1 VLSSVFLRNI
11 NDREV
16 RSVCRPKK
24 KIIVNKHKI
33 INDPIYGFIR
43 LNDPLLFDLLEHP
56 LVQRLREI
64 RQLGMSYM
72 VYPGATHS
80 RLAHALGAMHL
91 MQQVMLIL
99 REKGIDIP
107 HSTGT
112 SACAAILL
120 HDIGHGPFSH
130 ALEHMIGGP
139 VNHEFWTRVMMKH
152 LNAHFS
158 GALTEAIAIFE
169 GSHPLPFLHQLV
181 SSQLDVDRLD
191 YLNRD
196 SFFTGVSEGIVGWD
210 RIIQMMH
217 VFRGDLV
224 VEEKG
229 IYSVEKFLLARRLMY
244 WQVYQHKTVL
254 SAEFLMR
261 KIVERARELLLG
273 GQHLDGTDALIRLLK
288 QNDVVDAE
296 CNSEL
301 LLACADTDDH
311 DFLASVKKWS
321 RSGDWVLVTLCQQL
335 LCRKLNRVVLSADK
349 TDPMRMN
356 QLQQQIAAAY
366 GLRDGESHYFLDS
379 GSIVNHAL
387 RTDRQPIIVLG
398 KDHSV
403 KEITEASQ
411 NPHMKAL
418 SGMIEKY
425 YIYAPKE
432 FL

>member
-1 VLSSVFLRNI
+1 M
-11 NDREV
+11 
-16 RSVCRPKK
+16 
-24 KIIVNKHKI
+24 NKYKI

-64 RQLGMSYM
+64 RQLGMSYL

-99 REKGIDIP
+99 RDKGVDIP
-107 HSTGT
+107 HATGT

-130 ALEHMIGGP
+130 ALEHLIGGP
-139 VNHEFWTRVMMKH
+139 VNHEFWTRAMMEH
-152 LNAHFS
+152 LNELS
-158 GALTEAIAIFE
+158 GGALTEAISIFE
-169 GSHPLPFLHQLV
+169 GTHPLPFLHQLV

-217 VFRGDLV
+217 VFRGELV

-261 KIVERARELLLG
+261 SIVERARELLTSGETLEG
-273 GQHLDGTDALIRLLK
+273 SDALLMLLK
-288 QNDVVDAE
+288 QTETVNPKEHPYILSAYAE
-296 CNSEL
+296 
-301 LLACADTDDH
+301 TDDH
-311 DFLASVKKWS
+311 DFLAAVKKWS
-321 RSGDWVLVTLCQQL
+321 RKGDRVLLTLCAQL
-335 LCRKLNRVVLSADK
+335 LSRKLNRVVLSAEK
-349 TDPMRMN
+349 PDPERIN
-356 QLQQQIAAAY
+356 QIQHQICAAY
-366 GLRDGESHYFLDS
+366 GISAQESLYFFRT

-387 RTDRQPIIVLG
+387 RTDREPIYILG

-403 KEITEASQ
+403 KEITVASQ
-411 NPHMKAL
+411 NPHLKAL
-418 SGMIEKY
+418 TGVVEKY
-425 YIYAPKE
+425 YLYAPKE

>member
-1 VLSSVFLRNI
+1 M
-11 NDREV
+11 
-16 RSVCRPKK
+16 
-24 KIIVNKHKI
+24 NKHKI

-64 RQLGMSYM
+64 RQLGMSYL

-91 MQQVMLIL
+91 MQQVINIL
-99 REKGIDIP
+99 RDKGIDIP
-107 HSTGT
+107 HPTGT

-120 HDIGHGPFSH
+120 HDVGHGPFSH
-130 ALEHMIGGP
+130 ALEHLVGGP
-139 VNHEFWTRVMMKH
+139 VSHEYWTRMMMEH
-152 LNAHFS
+152 LNASS
-158 GALTEAIAIFE
+158 GGVLSEAIDIFE
-169 GSHPLPFLHQLV
+169 GAHPLPFLHQLV

-210 RIIQMMH
+210 RLIQMMH
-217 VFRGDLV
+217 VHQGQLV

-261 KIVERARELLLG
+261 HIVERARELLSG
-273 GQHLDGTDALIRLLK
+273 GHKLTGSDALILLLK
-288 QNDVVDAE
+288 QKEAATQERRGDLLTAYAE
-296 CNSEL
+296 
-301 LLACADTDDH
+301 TDDH
-311 DFLASVKKWS
+311 DFITAVKEWS
-321 RSGDWVLVTLCQQL
+321 RSSDWILLTLCQNL
-335 LCRKLNRVVLSADK
+335 LNRKLNRVLLTIEKPYPSRVEQIRNRICDSYGISA
-349 TDPMRMN
+349 
-356 QLQQQIAAAY
+356 
-366 GLRDGESHYFLDS
+366 GESRYFLGT

-387 RTDRQPIIVLG
+387 HTDREPIYILG
-398 KDHSV
+398 KNRSV

-411 NPHMKAL
+411 NPHLKAL
-418 SGMIEKY
+418 TGSVEKHY
-425 YIYAPKE
+425 LYAPKD

>member
-1 VLSSVFLRNI
+1 VPAEKKYRN
-11 NDREV
+11 
-16 RSVCRPKK
+16 SQ
-24 KIIVNKHKI
+24 VNKHKI

-64 RQLGMSYM
+64 RQLGMSYL

-91 MQQVMLIL
+91 MQQVTQIL
-99 REKGIDIP
+99 REKGVNIP
-107 HSTGT
+107 HSTGI

-120 HDIGHGPFSH
+120 HDVGHGPFSH
-130 ALEHMIGGP
+130 ALEHLIGGP
-139 VNHEFWTRVMMKH
+139 VSHEFWTRVMMEQ
-152 LNAHFS
+152 LNTES
-158 GALTEAIAIFE
+158 GGALSEAIEIFE
-169 GSHPLPFLHQLV
+169 GGHPLPFLHQLV

-217 VFRGDLV
+217 VHEGQLV

-254 SAEFLMR
+254 SAEFLIR
-261 KIVERARELLLG
+261 NIVERARGLLQYGHNLPG
-273 GQHLDGTDALIRLLK
+273 SDALILLLK
-288 QNDVVDAE
+288 QNEAAAPGQQANLLSAYAE
-296 CNSEL
+296 
-301 LLACADTDDH
+301 TDDH
-311 DFLASVKKWS
+311 DFIAAVKEWR
-321 RSGDWVLVTLCQQL
+321 RSSDRILSTLCGNL
-335 LCRKLNRVVLSADK
+335 LGRRLGRIVFSNEAPDPARIAEIQNRIGQSYGISAD
-349 TDPMRMN
+349 DCR
-356 QLQQQIAAAY
+356 
-366 GLRDGESHYFLDS
+366 YFLGA

-387 RTDRQPIIVLG
+387 RTDRQPILILG
-398 KDHSV
+398 KNGRV
-403 KEITEASQ
+403 NEITTASQ
-411 NPHMKAL
+411 NLHLKAL
-418 SGMIEKY
+418 TGTVEKHY
-425 YIYAPKE
+425 LYAPKD

>member
-1 VLSSVFLRNI
+1 
-11 NDREV
+11 
-16 RSVCRPKK
+16 
-24 KIIVNKHKI
+24 VNKHKI

-64 RQLGMSYM
+64 RQLGMSYL

-91 MQQVMLIL
+91 MQRVMLIL

-107 HSTGT
+107 SSTGT

-130 ALEHMIGGP
+130 ALEHLIGGP
-139 VNHEFWTRVMMKH
+139 VSHEFWTRVMMRH
-152 LNAHFS
+152 LNAS
-158 GALTEAIAIFE
+158 CGGALTEAIAIFE
-169 GSHPLPFLHQLV
+169 GTHPLPFLHQLV

-217 VFRGDLV
+217 VFRGELV

-261 KIVERARELLLG
+261 KIVNRARELLLG
-273 GQHLDGTDALIRLLK
+273 GQQLDGTDALILLLK
-288 QNDVVDAE
+288 QNEAVDAE
-296 CNSEL
+296 CCSDL
-301 LLACADTDDH
+301 LLAYAETDDH
-311 DFLASVKKWS
+311 DFLAAVKKWS
-321 RSGDWVLVTLCQQL
+321 RSGDRVLSMLCRQL
-335 LCRKLNRVVLSADK
+335 LTRKLNRVVLSAEK
-349 TDPMRMN
+349 PDPLRVN
-356 QLQQQIAAAY
+356 QLHHQIVDAY
-366 GLRDGESHYFLDS
+366 GLSDIESHYFLDT
-379 GSIVNHAL
+379 GSVANHAL
-387 RTDRQPIIVLG
+387 HIDRQPIVILG

-411 NPHMKAL
+411 NPHLKAL
-418 SGMIEKY
+418 SGMVEKH

>member
-1 VLSSVFLRNI
+1 
-11 NDREV
+11 
-16 RSVCRPKK
+16 
-24 KIIVNKHKI
+24 
-33 INDPIYGFIR
+33 
-43 LNDPLLFDLLEHP
+43 
-56 LVQRLREI
+56 
-64 RQLGMSYM
+64 
-72 VYPGATHS
+72 
-80 RLAHALGAMHL
+80 
-91 MQQVMLIL
+91 
-99 REKGIDIP
+99 
-107 HSTGT
+107 
-112 SACAAILL
+112 
-120 HDIGHGPFSH
+120 
-130 ALEHMIGGP
+130 
-139 VNHEFWTRVMMKH
+139 
-152 LNAHFS
+152 
-158 GALTEAIAIFE
+158 
-169 GSHPLPFLHQLV
+169 
-181 SSQLDVDRLD
+181 
-191 YLNRD
+191 
-196 SFFTGVSEGIVGWD
+196 
-210 RIIQMMH
+210 
-217 VFRGDLV
+217 
-224 VEEKG
+224 
-229 IYSVEKFLLARRLMY
+229 
-244 WQVYQHKTVL
+244 
-254 SAEFLMR
+254 
-261 KIVERARELLLG
+261 
-273 GQHLDGTDALIRLLK
+273 LK

-301 LLACADTDDH
+301 LLAYADTDDH